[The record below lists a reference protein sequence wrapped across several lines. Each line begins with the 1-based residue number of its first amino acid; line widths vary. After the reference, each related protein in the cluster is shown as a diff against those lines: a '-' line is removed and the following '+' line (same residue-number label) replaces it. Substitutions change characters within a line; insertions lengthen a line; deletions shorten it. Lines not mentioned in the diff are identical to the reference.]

1 MKEQKTNLQIKKVR
15 KIFFRSL
22 LSFIVLLLLL
32 GIAFSLPIVQ
42 TKLAHYFTEKIN
54 KQYGTNIYVDQ
65 VAVTAFGSV
74 KLKKVLI
81 KDHHQDTL
89 IFAKRINTS
98 ILDVNKLLNGDLLF
112 GTLRADD
119 LHLDIKTYKKE
130 KDTNLDLF
138 VAAFDDGSKSS
149 TKFLLKAS
157 KLIIT
162 NSRVIVIDE
171 NNKNSLDAKFT
182 KLNAETK
189 NFKIYGPD
197 VTAQINKMSFLDYRG
212 LEMKELQA
220 DFTYT
225 KKNILLEKL
234 EFKTPYSNFKGSVKL
249 FYKREDFSD
258 FNNKVKFDIET
269 TSAQISTSDVYHFY
283 KDIAKNKVFNFS
295 SNIKGTLNNLYFSN
309 LSLVNPNHTQINGD
323 VNFKNIL
330 SKPGKGLFYM
340 KGRFAKLAASY
351 DELVEL
357 LPNVLGKKLPKNLHK
372 LGNFDLAG
380 DIELTKKYINSDFV
394 LNTNIGQILATLKMS
409 NIDFIDNANYSG
421 RIALNNFDLGK
432 FINNAKLG
440 SVTADADINGKGF
453 TEKYLD
459 TEFEGTFKS
468 IYFNNYNYQ
477 NILCEGNFKKPIF
490 NGKVNINDPNLFL
503 DFEGKIDLSKRE
515 NSYDFNAV
523 FDYANLYKLHFTN
536 DKTSIFKGAI
546 NVLVNGS
553 SANNLV
559 GTISVSNASFQ
570 NSKDVYFFDKL
581 DLSSQFDNNNE
592 RTIEVISSD
601 AINASIVGKFDV
613 FQIQKMIQNSLGS
626 LYANYKSHLL
636 KKGQYIKFNFSEFN
650 KLIEIIYPEI
660 TFDESTSITGSINAD
675 SNDFKLKLFSKK
687 INAFETDFDQV
698 QMEINNRNPLYNTY
712 FQIDSVKNKYYK
724 IRDFSLINVTSNDTL
739 SFRTEFKGG
748 EKGKDYYNLNLYHT
762 INQENKNV
770 IGFNKSEMMFKDY
783 IWFINEEE
791 NQNNRIIFD
800 KSLVDFNFEK
810 IVASHENQ
818 RISLNGFINGVKN
831 KDLHLSFNEVN
842 LNKITPDIEQF
853 TFEGSV
859 NGDVFIN
866 QEDDVYQ
873 PTAELNINN
882 LVVNKHKLGNLDIN
896 IEGDELF
903 RNFTINSEIENEN
916 FKSFKA
922 NGGLQIVNDKTN
934 LDIDLNFEDFDIG
947 ILSNLGGD
955 VFTNIRGA
963 ISGAIKIDG
972 DIKDV
977 DYNGRL
983 FANKTGLTIPYLNVD
998 YELKPS
1004 SVIDI
1009 AKNKFIIQKTKM
1021 IDSKYATE
1029 GTIDGIIKHKEFA
1042 EWELDLSVR
1051 SNRLLALDTKDYED
1065 APYFGTAFI
1074 KGSADIFGPT
1084 NGLTINVTAESEKGT
1099 DIKIPINDAEAVSES
1114 NYIHFL
1120 TKNEKYNITDSKTNN
1135 SRNYNGLEMNF
1146 DFNIDQDA
1154 TMEVILDRNTQH
1166 GMKGTGKGG
1175 ILFEINTNGK
1185 FKMTGDY
1192 VIWDGIYN
1200 YKYAGLID
1208 KKFKVKNN
1216 SSIVWDGDPLKAAL
1230 NIQAVKDN
1238 IKANPGVLL
1247 NSSTINQK
1255 TDVEVVIDIKGNIS
1269 SPEPDF
1275 TINFPKVSS
1284 VVRSEIETI
1293 LSDKDTRQKQAFNL
1307 LAYGGFLSKEGLN
1320 QSQITNVFYEKA
1332 GALFS
1337 QLFQEEDGKIQ
1348 LNVDFVNA
1356 DKTPGAETD
1365 GRIGVSV
1372 SSKINDKITIN
1383 GNVGVPV
1390 GGINQSAI
1398 VGNVEIQYRV
1408 NEDGTLNLRLF
1419 NRENDITYIGQ
1430 GIGYTQGL
1438 GVSYEVDFNTF
1449 NELVKKIFS
1458 KSNKNT
1464 TKVIN
1469 SPDADSNMLPSYI
1482 IIEKEK
1488 KKNTPKEETSP
1499 NKEAIPPDEY

>member
-1 MKEQKTNLQIKKVR
+1 MKEQKTNLKFLKAR
-15 KIFFRSL
+15 KIFFRVL
-22 LSFIVLLLLL
+22 LSFVVFLLLL
-32 GIAFSLPIVQ
+32 GITFSLPVVQ

-65 VAVTAFGSV
+65 IAVTAFGSV
-74 KLKKVLI
+74 KLKKILI
-81 KDHHQDTL
+81 KDHKNDTL
-89 IFAKRINTS
+89 IYAKRINTS
-98 ILDVNKLLNGDLLF
+98 ILDFNKLIHGDLLF
-112 GTLRADD
+112 GTLRADN
-119 LHLDIKTYKKE
+119 LQLDITTYKNEKE
-130 KDTNLDLF
+130 TNLDLF
-138 VAAFDDGSKSS
+138 VAAFDDGKKSTS
-149 TKFLLKAS
+149 KFLLTADRLVLS
-157 KLIIT
+157 
-162 NSRVIVIDE
+162 NSRVIVVDE
-171 NNKNSLDAKFT
+171 NMKNPLDAKFT
-182 KLNAETK
+182 KINARTT

-197 VTAQINKMSFLDYRG
+197 VTTSITDMSFLDYRG
-212 LEMKELQA
+212 LEMKELKA

-234 EFKTPYSNFKGSVKL
+234 EFKTPFSTFKGSVKL
-249 FYKREDFSD
+249 SYKREDFAD
-258 FNNKVKFDIET
+258 FNNKVKFDIATE
-269 TSAQISTSDVYHFY
+269 SATISTSDIYCFY
-283 KDIAKNKVFNFS
+283 NEIAKNHVFQFHS
-295 SNIKGTLNNLYFSN
+295 KITGTLNNLFFTK
-309 LSLVNPNHTQINGD
+309 LSMFDGKNTRIIGKI
-323 VNFKNIL
+323 NFKNAL
-330 SKPGKGLFYM
+330 AKPGKGRFYM
-340 KGRFAKLAASY
+340 KGNFQKLTSSY
-351 DELVEL
+351 PDLVKL
-357 LPNVLGKKLPKNLHK
+357 LPNVLGKKLPIELRH

-380 DIELTKKYINSDFV
+380 DVELTKKNIQSDFV
-394 LNTNIGQILATLKMS
+394 LNTKIGQVLATINMS
-409 NIDFIDNANYSG
+409 NIDFIDHASYEG
-421 RIALNNFDLGK
+421 RIALNNFDLGT
-432 FINNAKLG
+432 FISNPKLG
-440 SVTADADINGKGF
+440 RVTGDANIEGIGF
-453 TEKYLD
+453 IEKYLD
-459 TEFEGTFKS
+459 TQFEGTFKS
-468 IYFNNYNYQ
+468 IRYNNYTYQ

-490 NGKVNINDPNLFL
+490 NGKLNSNDPNLFL

-515 NSYDFNAV
+515 NSYDFKAV
-523 FDYANLYKLHFTN
+523 FDYVNLYNLHFSD
-536 DKTSIFKGAI
+536 DKTSVFKGEVDV
-546 NVLVNGS
+546 NVAGS
-553 SANNLV
+553 SANNLIGNV
-559 GTISVSNASFQ
+559 TVSNASYQ
-570 NSKDVYFFDKL
+570 NSKDLYFFDHL
-581 DLSSQFDNNNE
+581 EVNSNFSSDNE
-592 RTIEVISSD
+592 RKIEIQSSD

-613 FQIQKMIQNSLGS
+613 YQIDKMIQNSLGS
-626 LYANYKSHLL
+626 LYANYKSHQLR
-636 KKGQYIKFNFSEFN
+636 KGQYVKFNFTEFN
-650 KLIEIIYPEI
+650 KLIEIVYPKI
-660 TFDESTSITGSINAD
+660 TLDKSTAVSGSINAD

-748 EKGKDYYNLNLYHT
+748 EQGKDYYNLNLYHT
-762 INQENKNV
+762 INENNQNV
-770 IGFNKSEMMFKDY
+770 VGFNKSEMMFKDFV
-783 IWFINEEE
+783 WFINASE
-791 NQNNRIIFD
+791 NQNNKIIFD
-800 KSLVDFNFEK
+800 KKLDNFNFEQL
-810 IVASHENQ
+810 VVSHENQ
-818 RISLNGFINGVKN
+818 KISLNGFLNGSQN
-831 KDLHLSFNEVN
+831 KDLHLSFKDVN
-842 LNKITPDIEQF
+842 LNKITPDVPQF
-853 TFEGSV
+853 KFEGNL

-866 QEDDVYQ
+866 QENDVYQ
-873 PTAELNINN
+873 PTAELNINDFE
-882 LVVNKHKLGNLDIN
+882 VNDHLLGNLNLDIA
-896 IEGDELF
+896 GDELF
-903 RNFTINSEIENEN
+903 RNFTINSEIQNDN
-916 FKSFKA
+916 FKSFQAK
-922 NGGLQIVNDKTN
+922 GGLNIVNDKTN
-934 LDIDLNFEDFDIG
+934 LDLELTFQKFNLG
-947 ILSNLGGD
+947 VLSNLGGD
-955 VFTNIRGA
+955 VFTNIRGFA
-963 ISGAIKIDG
+963 SGVTRIDG
-972 DIKDV
+972 DLSNI

-983 FANKTGLTIPYLNVD
+983 FTEGTGLTIPYLNVD
-998 YELKPS
+998 YQLKDN
-1004 SVIDI
+1004 SVVDI
-1009 AKNKFIIQKTKM
+1009 AKNKFIVQRSKM
-1021 IDSKYATE
+1021 IDTKYNTEGFVE
-1029 GTIDGIIKHKEFA
+1029 GTIKHNEFA
-1042 EWELDLSVR
+1042 DWELDLSVR
-1051 SNRLLALDTKDYED
+1051 STRLLALDTKDYED

-1074 KGSADIFGPT
+1074 KGSAVIFGPT

-1120 TKNEKYNITDSKTNN
+1120 TKNEKYNITDSKAKNA
-1135 SRNYNGLEMNF
+1135 RNYNGLEMNF

-1154 TMEVILDRNTQH
+1154 TMEVILDRNTKH

-1216 SSIVWDGDPLKAAL
+1216 SSIVWDGDPLKASL

-1269 SPEPDF
+1269 NPEPDF

-1372 SSKINDKITIN
+1372 SSRINDKITIN

-1419 NRENDITYIGQ
+1419 NRENDITYVGQ

-1449 NELVKKIFS
+1449 NEFIKKIFS
-1458 KSNKNT
+1458 KSTKNA
-1464 TKVIN
+1464 TKTIN
-1469 SPDADSNMLPSYI
+1469 SEDVDSNMLPSFI
-1482 IIEKEK
+1482 IMEKEK
-1488 KKNTPKEETSP
+1488 KKNTKEETTP
-1499 NKEAIPPDEY
+1499 NREAIPPDDY

>member
-1 MKEQKTNLQIKKVR
+1 MKEQKTNLKFLKAR
-15 KIFFRSL
+15 KIFFRVL
-22 LSFIVLLLLL
+22 LSFVVFLLLL
-32 GIAFSLPIVQ
+32 GITFSLPVVQ

-65 VAVTAFGSV
+65 IAVTAFGSV
-74 KLKKVLI
+74 KLKKILI
-81 KDHHQDTL
+81 KDHKNDTL
-89 IFAKRINTS
+89 IYAKRINTS
-98 ILDVNKLLNGDLLF
+98 ILDFNKLIHGDLLF
-112 GTLRADD
+112 GTLRADN
-119 LHLDIKTYKKE
+119 LQLDITTYKNEKE
-130 KDTNLDLF
+130 TNLDLF
-138 VAAFDDGSKSS
+138 VAAFDDGKKSTS
-149 TKFLLKAS
+149 KFLLTADRLVLS
-157 KLIIT
+157 
-162 NSRVIVIDE
+162 NSRVIVVDE
-171 NNKNSLDAKFT
+171 NMKNPLDAKFT
-182 KLNAETK
+182 KINARTT

-197 VTAQINKMSFLDYRG
+197 VTTSITDMSFLDYRG
-212 LEMKELQA
+212 LEMKELKA
-220 DFTYT
+220 NFTYT

-234 EFKTPYSNFKGSVKL
+234 EFKTPFSTFKGAVKL
-249 FYKREDFSD
+249 SYKREDFAD
-258 FNNKVKFDIET
+258 FNNKVKFDIATE
-269 TSAQISTSDVYHFY
+269 SATISTSDIYCFY
-283 KDIAKNKVFNFS
+283 NEIAKNQVFQFHS
-295 SNIKGTLNNLYFSN
+295 KITGTLNNLFFTK
-309 LSLVNPNHTQINGD
+309 LSMFDGKNTRIIGKI
-323 VNFKNIL
+323 NFKNVL
-330 SKPGKGLFYM
+330 AKPGKGRFYM
-340 KGRFAKLAASY
+340 KGNFQNLTSSY
-351 DELVEL
+351 PDLVKL
-357 LPNVLGKKLPKNLHK
+357 LPNVLGKKLPIELRH

-380 DIELTKKYINSDFV
+380 DVELTKKNIRSDFV
-394 LNTNIGQILATLKMS
+394 LNTKIGQVLATLNMS
-409 NIDFIDNANYSG
+409 NIDFIDHASYEG
-421 RIALNNFDLGK
+421 RIALNNFDLGT
-432 FINNAKLG
+432 FISNPKLG
-440 SVTADADINGKGF
+440 RVTADANIEGIGF
-453 TEKYLD
+453 IEKYLD
-459 TEFEGTFKS
+459 TQFEGTFKS
-468 IYFNNYNYQ
+468 IRYNNYTYQ

-490 NGKVNINDPNLFL
+490 NGKLNSNDPNLFL

-515 NSYDFNAV
+515 NSYDFKAV
-523 FDYANLYKLHFTN
+523 FDYVNLYNLHFSD
-536 DKTSIFKGAI
+536 DKTSVFKGEVDV
-546 NVLVNGS
+546 NVAGS
-553 SANNLV
+553 SANNLIGNV
-559 GTISVSNASFQ
+559 TVSNASYQ
-570 NSKDVYFFDKL
+570 NSKDLYFFDHL
-581 DLSSQFDNNNE
+581 EVNSNFSSDNE
-592 RTIEVISSD
+592 RKIEIQSSD

-613 FQIQKMIQNSLGS
+613 YQIDKMIQNSLGS
-626 LYANYKSHLL
+626 LYANYKSHQLR
-636 KKGQYIKFNFSEFN
+636 KGQYVKFNFTEFN
-650 KLIEIIYPEI
+650 KLIEIVYPKI
-660 TFDESTSITGSINAD
+660 TLDKSTAVSGSINAD

-687 INAFETDFDQV
+687 INAFDTDFDQV

-748 EKGKDYYNLNLYHT
+748 EQGKDYYNLNLYHT
-762 INQENKNV
+762 INENNQNV
-770 IGFNKSEMMFKDY
+770 VGFNKSEMMFKDFV
-783 IWFINEEE
+783 WFINASE
-791 NQNNRIIFD
+791 NQNNKIIFD
-800 KSLVDFNFEK
+800 KKLDNFNFEQL
-810 IVASHENQ
+810 VVSHENQ
-818 RISLNGFINGVKN
+818 KISLNGFLNGSQN
-831 KDLHLSFNEVN
+831 KDLHLSFKDVN
-842 LNKITPDIEQF
+842 LNKITPDVPQF
-853 TFEGSV
+853 KFEGNL

-866 QEDDVYQ
+866 QENDVYQ
-873 PTAELNINN
+873 PTAELNINDFE
-882 LVVNKHKLGNLDIN
+882 VNDHLLGNLNLDIA
-896 IEGDELF
+896 GDELF
-903 RNFTINSEIENEN
+903 RNFTINSEIQNDN
-916 FKSFKA
+916 FKSFQAK
-922 NGGLQIVNDKTN
+922 GGLNIVNDKTN
-934 LDIDLNFEDFDIG
+934 LDLELTFQKFNLG
-947 ILSNLGGD
+947 VLSNLGGD
-955 VFTNIRGA
+955 VFTNIRGFA
-963 ISGAIKIDG
+963 SGVTRIDG
-972 DIKDV
+972 DLSNI

-983 FANKTGLTIPYLNVD
+983 FTEGTGLTIPYLNVD
-998 YELKPS
+998 YQLKDN
-1004 SVIDI
+1004 SVVDI
-1009 AKNKFIIQKTKM
+1009 AKNKFIVQRSKM
-1021 IDSKYATE
+1021 IDTKYNTEGFVE
-1029 GTIDGIIKHKEFA
+1029 GTIKHNEFA
-1042 EWELDLSVR
+1042 DWELDLSVR

-1074 KGSADIFGPT
+1074 KGSAVIFGPT

-1120 TKNEKYNITDSKTNN
+1120 TKNEKYNITDSKAKNA
-1135 SRNYNGLEMNF
+1135 RNYNGLEMNF

-1154 TMEVILDRNTQH
+1154 TMEVILDRNTKH

-1216 SSIVWDGDPLKAAL
+1216 SSIVWDGDPLKASL

-1269 SPEPDF
+1269 NPEPDF

-1372 SSKINDKITIN
+1372 SSRINDKITIN

-1419 NRENDITYIGQ
+1419 NRENDITYVGQ

-1449 NELVKKIFS
+1449 NEFIKKIFS
-1458 KSNKNT
+1458 KSTKNA
-1464 TKVIN
+1464 TKTIN
-1469 SPDADSNMLPSYI
+1469 SEDVDSNMLPSFI
-1482 IIEKEK
+1482 IMEKEK
-1488 KKNTPKEETSP
+1488 KKNTKEETTP
-1499 NKEAIPPDEY
+1499 NREAIPPDDY

>member
-1 MKEQKTNLQIKKVR
+1 MKEQKTNVRFKKIR
-15 KIFFRSL
+15 RIFFRVL
-22 LSFIVLLLLL
+22 LSFIILLLLL
-32 GIAFSLPIVQ
+32 GITFSLPVVQ
-42 TKLAHYFTEKIN
+42 TKLAHYYTEKIN
-54 KQYGTNIYVDQ
+54 KQYGTNIYVNQ

-81 KDHHQDTL
+81 KDHFKDTL
-89 IFAKRINTS
+89 IYAKRINTS
-98 ILDVNKLLNGDLLF
+98 ILDLNKLTNGTLLF
-112 GTLRADD
+112 GTLRADE
-119 LHLDIKTYKKE
+119 LHLDIKTYKNE
-130 KDTNLDLF
+130 KNTNLDF
-138 VAAFDDGSKSS
+138 FIAAFDKGSKSKS
-149 TKFLLKAS
+149 KFLLTANNLKV
-157 KLIIT
+157 T

-171 NNKNSLDAKFT
+171 NAKNPLDAKFMKIDAT
-182 KLNAETK
+182 SK

-197 VTAQINKMSFLDYRG
+197 VTTKITSMSFLDSRG
-212 LEMKELQA
+212 LEIKELIT
-220 DFTYT
+220 DFAYS
-225 KKNILLEKL
+225 KKSILMDAL

-249 FYKREDFSD
+249 LYKLEDFAD
-258 FNNKVKFDIET
+258 FNNKVRFEILTK
-269 TSAQISTSDVYHFY
+269 SALISTSDIYHFY
-283 KDIAKNKVFNFS
+283 KEVEKNKEFKFKAS
-295 SNIKGTLNNLYFSN
+295 IKGALNNLFFSN
-309 LSLVNPNHTQINGD
+309 LDVEDKNQTHIIGN

-330 SKPGKGLFYM
+330 AKPGAGLFYM
-340 KGRFAKLAASY
+340 KGNFTKMASSY
-351 DELVEL
+351 NELIKL
-357 LPNVLGKKLPKNLHK
+357 LPNVLVNNLPKSLQK
-372 LGNFDLAG
+372 LGNFDMAG
-380 DIELTKKYINSDFV
+380 EVELTKKYINTDFV
-394 LNTNIGQILATLKMS
+394 LNTSLGQVMTTLEMS
-409 NIDFIDNANYSG
+409 DIDFIDNATYKG
-421 RIALNNFDLGK
+421 KIAFNNFDLGK
-432 FINNAKLG
+432 LIDNPKLG
-440 SVTADADINGKGF
+440 KLTADADIDGKGF

-490 NGKVNINDPNLFL
+490 NGKVNINDPNLYL
-503 DFEGKIDLSKRE
+503 DFEGKIDLSNHK

-523 FDYANLYKLHFTN
+523 FDYANLYNLHLTN
-536 DKTSIFKGAI
+536 DKTSIFKG
-546 NVLVNGS
+546 NVDTKVVGNS
-553 SANNLV
+553 INNLTGNIV
-559 GTISVSNASFQ
+559 VSNASYQ
-570 NSKDVYFFDKL
+570 NSKDLYFFDQL
-581 DLSSQFDNNNE
+581 EVSSIFNE
-592 RTIEVISSD
+592 NRERKIEIVSSD
-601 AINASIVGKFDV
+601 AINASIIGKFDV
-613 FQIQKMIQNSLGS
+613 NQLKNMFQNSLGS
-626 LYANYKSHLL
+626 LYTNYKMHRL
-636 KKGQYIKFNFSEFN
+636 KKGQYLKFNFSEFN
-650 KLIEIIYPEI
+650 KLIEIVYPTI
-660 TFDESTSITGSINAD
+660 TLDESTAITGSINAD
-675 SNDFKLKLFSKK
+675 SNDFKLKLISKK
-687 INAFETDFDQV
+687 IKAFDIDFDQV

-712 FQIDSVKNKYYK
+712 FQIDSIKTKYYK

-748 EKGKDYYNLNLYHT
+748 ERGNDYYNLNLYHT
-762 INQENKNV
+762 INSDDKNV
-770 IGFNKSEMMFKDY
+770 IGFNKSEMMFKDFV
-783 IWFINEEE
+783 WFINEEE
-791 NQNNRIIFD
+791 NQNNKIIFD
-800 KSLVDFNFEK
+800 KEFNNFNLDK
-810 IVASHENQ
+810 IVISHENQ
-818 RISLNGFINGVKN
+818 KIALNGFLNGTKN
-831 KDLHLSFNEVN
+831 KDLHLSFNEVD
-842 LNKITPDIEQF
+842 LNKITPDISQF
-853 TFEGSV
+853 KFEGSL

-866 QEDDVYQ
+866 QEEDVYQ
-873 PTAELNINN
+873 PTAALNIDD
-882 LVVNKHKLGNLDIN
+882 LKVNDHLLGNLDLN
-896 IEGDELF
+896 IEGDEFF
-903 RNFTINSEIENEN
+903 RNFTIDSEIENEN
-916 FKSFKA
+916 IKSFKA
-922 NGGLQIVNDKTN
+922 NGGLQIIKDKTN
-934 LDIDLNFEDFDIG
+934 LNLEMNFQKFDLG
-947 ILSNLGGD
+947 VLSNLGGD
-955 VFTNIRGA
+955 VFKNIRGFV
-963 ISGAIKIDG
+963 SGVTRIDG
-972 DIKDV
+972 DLSDV

-983 FANKTGLTIPYLNVD
+983 FAEGAGLTIPYLNVD
-998 YELKPS
+998 YELKNN

-1009 AKNKFIIQKTKM
+1009 TKNKFIVQRTKM
-1021 IDSKYATE
+1021 IDSKFNTEGFIE
-1029 GTIDGIIKHKEFA
+1029 GTIKHKLFSD
-1042 EWELDLSVR
+1042 WELDLGVR

-1065 APYFGTAFI
+1065 APYFGRAFI
-1074 KGSADIFGPT
+1074 KGSANIFGPT
-1084 NGLTINVTAESEKGT
+1084 SALTINVIAESEKGT
-1099 DIKIPINDAEAVSES
+1099 DIKIPINDAEAISES
-1114 NYIHFL
+1114 NYIHFI
-1120 TKNEKYNITDSKTNN
+1120 TKNEKYAISNSKDKNQI
-1135 SRNYNGLEMNF
+1135 NYSGIEMNF

-1216 SSIVWDGDPLKAAL
+1216 SSIVWEGDPLKATL

-1269 SPEPDF
+1269 NPEPDF

-1356 DKTPGAETD
+1356 DRTPGAETD

-1372 SSKINDKITIN
+1372 SSKINDRITIN

-1419 NRENDITYIGQ
+1419 NKENDITYVGQ

-1449 NELVKKIFS
+1449 DELIKKIFS
-1458 KSNKNT
+1458 KRNSINNKT
-1464 TKVIN
+1464 IN
-1469 SPDADSNMLPSYI
+1469 SDDLDSNMLPSFI
-1482 IIEKEK
+1482 NMEKDK
-1488 KKNTPKEETSP
+1488 RKSVPKEETTP
-1499 NKEAIPPDEY
+1499 NRDAIPPDEY